1 MTPKQ
6 MTALKIKIIDIS
18 NISVLLGKYNPASA
32 EYLDCLKQLGR
43 MQQDVF
49 DYLEN
54 LVEEQYNETN

>member
-6 MTALKIKIIDIS
+6 MTTMKNKIIEIS

-43 MQQDVF
+43 MQQDAF

-54 LVEEQYNETN
+54 LVEVTND

>member
-6 MTALKIKIIDIS
+6 MIKLKNSILDIS
-18 NISVLLGKYNPASA
+18 SVSFELGKYRPDSA

-43 MQQDVF
+43 MQQDAF

-54 LVEEQYNETN
+54 LVEVTND

>member
-6 MTALKIKIIDIS
+6 MTTMKIKIIEIS

-43 MQQDVF
+43 MQQDAF

-54 LVEEQYNETN
+54 LVEVTND

>member
-1 MTPKQ
+1 
-6 MTALKIKIIDIS
+6 MTALKVKIIDIS

-54 LVEEQYNETN
+54 LVEEQHEQ

>member
-6 MTALKIKIIDIS
+6 MIALKIKITDIS
-18 NISVLLGKYNPASA
+18 NISALLGKYNPSSA

-43 MQQDVF
+43 MQQDAF

-54 LVEEQYNETN
+54 LVENNND

>member
-6 MTALKIKIIDIS
+6 MIKLKASIIDIS
-18 NISVLLGKYNPASA
+18 NISILLGKYSPDSA

-43 MQQDVF
+43 MQQDAF

-54 LVEEQYNETN
+54 LVEVTND

>member
-6 MTALKIKIIDIS
+6 MTALKVKIIDIS

-54 LVEEQYNETN
+54 LVEEQHEQ

>member
-6 MTALKIKIIDIS
+6 MIKLKNSILDIS
-18 NISVLLGKYNPASA
+18 SVSFELGKYRPDSA

-43 MQQDVF
+43 MQQDAF

-54 LVEEQYNETN
+54 LVENNNG

>member
-6 MTALKIKIIDIS
+6 MTTMKIKIIEIS
-18 NISVLLGKYNPASA
+18 NISVLLGKYRPDSA

-43 MQQDVF
+43 MQQDAF

-54 LVEEQYNETN
+54 LVEVTND

>member
-6 MTALKIKIIDIS
+6 MTTMKNKIIEIS

-32 EYLDCLKQLGR
+32 EYLDCLKSLGR
-43 MQQDVF
+43 MQQDAF

-54 LVEEQYNETN
+54 LVEVTND

>member
-6 MTALKIKIIDIS
+6 MIALKTKIIDIS

-43 MQQDVF
+43 MQQDAF

-54 LVEEQYNETN
+54 LVEEQHEQ

>member
-6 MTALKIKIIDIS
+6 MIAMKIKIIEIS

-43 MQQDVF
+43 MQQDAF

-54 LVEEQYNETN
+54 LVEEQHEQ

>member
-6 MTALKIKIIDIS
+6 MIATKIKIIDIS
-18 NISVLLGKYNPASA
+18 NISVLLGKYDPASA
-32 EYLDCLKQLGR
+32 EYLDCLKQLSR

-54 LVEEQYNETN
+54 LVENEND

>member
-6 MTALKIKIIDIS
+6 MTTMKIKIIEIS
-18 NISVLLGKYNPASA
+18 NISVLLGKYSPDSA

-43 MQQDVF
+43 MQQDAF

-54 LVEEQYNETN
+54 LVEVTND

>member
-6 MTALKIKIIDIS
+6 MIAMKNKIIEIS
-18 NISVLLGKYNPASA
+18 NISVLLGKYNPSGA

-43 MQQDVF
+43 MQQDAF

-54 LVEEQYNETN
+54 LVENDNG

>member
-6 MTALKIKIIDIS
+6 MIALKIKIIDIS

-43 MQQDVF
+43 MQQDAF

-54 LVEEQYNETN
+54 LVEEQHEQ